1 MSATSGQKVHLDIL
15 IIYENT
21 LCDKHDFMILRH
33 DECNLSIENA
43 DLKCYV
49 NVASLLNHVELCYAD
64 IHPDVL
70 REVPFAKRDQS

>member
-1 MSATSGQKVHLDIL
+1 MKISSVTS
-15 IIYENT
+15 T
-21 LCDKHDFMILRH
+21 LRR
-33 DECNLSIENA
+33 DECNLTEEA

-49 NVASLLNHVELCYAD
+49 NVASSLNHVELRCAN